1 MTNKLRITQV
11 RSAIGREFNQK
22 GTLKALGIR
31 KLNSTVIKE
40 DTPQIR
46 GMIRKIRHLL
56 VVEEIKEKKTTSQEK
71 KAKPRSTKKKSKLE
85 SIQEEK
91 SKKEMKKRGKAKDDE
106 AS

>member
-1 MTNKLRITQV
+1 MAKKLRITQV
-11 RSAIGREFNQK
+11 RSVIGREFDQK

-31 KLNSTVIKE
+31 KLNSTVTKE

-56 VVEEIKEKKTTSQEK
+56 VVEEIEEKKKISQVK
-71 KAKPRSTKKKSKLE
+71 KSKPRRTKKKNKLE
-85 SIQEEK
+85 SIQEAK
-91 SKKEMKKRGKAKDDE
+91 DKKEMKKRRKVKDDE

>member
-11 RSAIGREFNQK
+11 RSAIGREFDQK

-56 VVEEIKEKKTTSQEK
+56 VVEEIKEKKTTAQEK
-71 KAKPRSTKKKSKLE
+71 KAKPRSTKEKSKLE

-91 SKKEMKKRGKAKDDE
+91 SKKEIKKRGKAKDDE

>member
-11 RSAIGREFNQK
+11 RSAIGREFDQK

-56 VVEEIKEKKTTSQEK
+56 VVEEIEEKKKISKVK
-71 KAKPRSTKKKSKLE
+71 KSKPRSTKKKTN
-85 SIQEEK
+85 
-91 SKKEMKKRGKAKDDE
+91 
-106 AS
+106 